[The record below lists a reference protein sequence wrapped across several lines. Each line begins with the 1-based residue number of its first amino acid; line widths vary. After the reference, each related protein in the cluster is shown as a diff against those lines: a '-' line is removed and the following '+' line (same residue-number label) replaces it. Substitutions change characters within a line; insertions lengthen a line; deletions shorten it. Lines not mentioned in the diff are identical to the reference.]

1 MLGENIKI
9 LRKEKGYTQETLAER
24 LNVVRQTISKWEK
37 GISVPDAE
45 MLNELSELFEVPVSK
60 LLGSNINEEEAEN
73 NSKMDEVAKQ
83 LAILNEQL
91 ASQAA
96 RKRKTAKRI
105 VMGIIIAIAGIILL
119 FFLYIVALVAFRSHV
134 ASQTEYYRTSIE
146 CELNGETYGYEIL
159 YDQNR
164 RVHECGGDVY
174 ISNHVDLGAYN
185 DVGEMTAHIEDYFT
199 EHGGTYKVIVEDE
212 PYEK

>member
-83 LAILNEQL
+83 LAILNEQPDLPVEQVVKL
-91 ASQAA
+91 ALKQI
-96 RKRKTAKRI
+96 K
-105 VMGIIIAIAGIILL
+105 
-119 FFLYIVALVAFRSHV
+119 
-134 ASQTEYYRTSIE
+134 
-146 CELNGETYGYEIL
+146 
-159 YDQNR
+159 
-164 RVHECGGDVY
+164 
-174 ISNHVDLGAYN
+174 
-185 DVGEMTAHIEDYFT
+185 
-199 EHGGTYKVIVEDE
+199 
-212 PYEK
+212 

>member
-164 RVHECGGDVY
+164 RVHECGGDGY
-174 ISNHVDLGAYN
+174 ISNHVDVGAYN